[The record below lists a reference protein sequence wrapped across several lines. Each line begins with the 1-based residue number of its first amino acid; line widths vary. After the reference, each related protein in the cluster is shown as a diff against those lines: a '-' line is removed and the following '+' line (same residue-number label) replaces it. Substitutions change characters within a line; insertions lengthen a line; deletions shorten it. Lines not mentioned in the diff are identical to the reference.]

1 MGIFTSFQYSRDCP
15 ALHTLPLHILAVTH
29 EGTLTKAYYVC
40 KINVLLGV
48 KGLASSFTS
57 VRLIKISQC
66 HIGLME
72 AGQDLEG
79 KGTERVKHGKVKL
92 PISALGT
99 YSKG

>member
-1 MGIFTSFQYSRDCP
+1 MGIFTAFQYSRDCP
-15 ALHTLPLHILAVTH
+15 PLHTPPLRILAVIH
-29 EGTLTKAYYVC
+29 EGTLTRAYYVC
-40 KINVLLGV
+40 ERNVLGV

-57 VRLIKISQC
+57 VRLIKILHC
-66 HIGLME
+66 HIELMA
-72 AGQDLEG
+72 AGEDLEG